1 MNVVVVRWESRLK
14 NQPVVY
20 LQSLL
25 SLWNYEVHI
34 IFIVDIIIIINGWFD
49 YIFSV
54 WMNVFLRAISF
65 LELWNECDVFFYA
78 VYSVLLSIVACLWVF
93 TLKRTIPLFYCPSQ
107 VVFHSINYSIIVF
120 SSIPLIIFLQFQDSI
135 SAPACHPAVPLTK
148 IFRSIILILRRI
160 CLNFQQ

>member
-1 MNVVVVRWESRLK
+1 MNVVFERWESRLK
-14 NQPVVY
+14 SHPFVY

-34 IFIVDIIIIINGWFD
+34 IFIVDIIIINGWFD

-54 WMNVFLRAISF
+54 SMNVFLRATSY
-65 LELWNECDVFFYA
+65 LELSNECEVFFFYA
-78 VYSVLLSIVACLWVF
+78 VYSVVLACLWVF
-93 TLKRTIPLFYCPSQ
+93 TLKLTIPLFYCPSQ

-120 SSIPLIIFLQFQDSI
+120 SSIPLIIFFQFQDSI
-135 SAPACHPAVPLTK
+135 SAPACTPVPLTK